1 MKVVDA
7 TGIGTTALVTVAT
20 ATIHTG
26 GTYPKYPKSG
36 FFAMRLLRTERWK
49 LLLSKLTGSG
59 NLPSTCLRENS
70 EWIGF

>member
-7 TGIGTTALVTVAT
+7 TITDTTALVTV

-26 GTYPKYPKSG
+26 GTYPKYPESG

-49 LLLSKLTGSG
+49 LLLSKSTGSG
-59 NLPSTCLRENS
+59 NLPSTYLRANP
-70 EWIGF
+70 EWIGI